1 MRPRR
6 GLTRLPKAAPIARSA
21 AGLAQHWAG
30 LALLLVGCGS
40 TNAVGVAATGGQGG
54 AIEGGANNS
63 AGVSGDAPGGA
74 GSPAGGANNSAGV
87 SGDAPGGAGSPAGG
101 AGGVPNRQGHWT
113 LAGQD
118 GLACAT
124 PGALKRV
131 DATFQVCTGGCA
143 PGCAQWVC
151 ACLNDV
157 WRCVDP
163 QFGCDPGTPETGLC
177 SQATEERYQC
187 QCTADAMR
195 CEITAG
201 SAGAAGSGS
210 P

>member
-1 MRPRR
+1 MRPRH

-30 LALLLVGCGS
+30 LALMLVGCGS
-40 TNAVGVAATGGQGG
+40 TYAVGVAATGGQGG
-54 AIEGGANNS
+54 AIE
-63 AGVSGDAPGGA
+63 
-74 GSPAGGANNSAGV
+74 GGANNSAGV